1 MSTISRRN
9 SRILAGCVLALIFL
23 TGCIAGRVSANQPHM
38 QAALEHLRMAKGE
51 LEKADEDKGGHRVKA
66 LRLTSDA
73 IFQVE
78 KGMEFA
84 REH

>member
-9 SRILAGCVLALIFL
+9 RILVACVLALIFL
-23 TGCIAGRVSANQPHM
+23 TGCIAGRLSADQPHM
-38 QAALEHLRMAKGE
+38 QAALDHLHAAKVE
-51 LEKADEDKGGHRVKA
+51 LDKADDDKGGHRVKA

-78 KGMEFA
+78 KGIEFA
-84 REH
+84 RGH

>member
-9 SRILAGCVLALIFL
+9 RILVGCVLALIFL
-23 TGCIAGRVSANQPHM
+23 TGGIVGRLSADQPHM